1 MVAVNQPHGRKPQ
14 PQGENENDLERNQEG
29 RRPVPGRP
37 RPPRPQDRQAKTASD
52 ESYHLSIQIG
62 RETLFFPSDNRP
74 KIELLDDGATLLI
87 VDDNRKTCF
96 VDAAA
101 IDYIDL

>member
-1 MVAVNQPHGRKPQ
+1 MTSSAIKKAVALYLGDRDRHGRKI
-14 PQGENENDLERNQEG
+14 DKAR
-29 RRPVPGRP
+29 
-37 RPPRPQDRQAKTASD
+37 TAGD

-87 VDDNRKTCF
+87 VDDNRKTWF